1 MVVKQQGE
9 GMGGGGGLNQYKSIP
24 RDKKLTHGR

>member
-9 GMGGGGGLNQYKSIP
+9 GMEGGVNQYKSIP
-24 RDKKLTHGR
+24 WDKKLTHGR

>member
-1 MVVKQQGE
+1 MVVKQQG
-9 GMGGGGGLNQYKSIP
+9 GMGRGLNQYKSIP

>member
-9 GMGGGGGLNQYKSIP
+9 GMEGGGGNQYKFIP
-24 RDKKLTHGR
+24 WDKKLTHGR

>member
-9 GMGGGGGLNQYKSIP
+9 GMGGGGLNQYKSIP